1 MLKLK
6 LKPEFGRELSSI
18 ELQTRQLSK
27 LPIRLQGVNGW
38 EVDERSMIGYEEET
52 STN

>member
-1 MLKLK
+1 MLS

-18 ELQTRQLSK
+18 ELKKRRLSK
-27 LPIRLQGVNGW
+27 LPIGLQGSTEAW
-38 EVDERSMIGYEEET
+38 EINERSIIGYEEET